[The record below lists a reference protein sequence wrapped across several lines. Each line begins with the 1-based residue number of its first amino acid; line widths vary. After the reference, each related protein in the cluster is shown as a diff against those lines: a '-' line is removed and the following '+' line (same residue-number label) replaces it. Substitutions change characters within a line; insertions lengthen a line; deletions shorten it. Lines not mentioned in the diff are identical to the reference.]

1 MTEHGQPIAAMGDS
15 SMDDRRLW
23 FEFVD
28 SMGIMISLVIREA
41 PIRIIQSYYADSG
54 AEGVW
59 ASSVF

>member
-1 MTEHGQPIAAMGDS
+1 
-15 SMDDRRLW
+15 
-23 FEFVD
+23 VD